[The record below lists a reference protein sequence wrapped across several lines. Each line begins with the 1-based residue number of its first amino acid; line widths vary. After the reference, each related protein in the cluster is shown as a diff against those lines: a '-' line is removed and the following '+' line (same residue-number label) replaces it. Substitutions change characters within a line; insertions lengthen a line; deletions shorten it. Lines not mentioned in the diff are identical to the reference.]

1 MNKIALLFASTLLA
15 PLSFSF
21 AHSNLNEQP
30 MTAIYGD
37 LPLLKTLNI
46 PVLYA
51 VEDTGVGYTVV
62 AGPTLQKI
70 SDAAHL
76 KGRCGNFEALLE
88 IPQNLDTVKKTF
100 SLLQKVSQKHKNYE
114 MLARKSFIIETK
126 PEIVSALSELK
137 SDEIKNTV
145 AWLSAYP
152 HRYNKATE
160 PNKHVVDLA
169 EKLKLMA
176 ASAAYPVTVDLI
188 AHKSTP
194 QKSIRMSI
202 KGSLNPNE
210 IIVLGGHL
218 DSINQWGNKAKAPGA
233 DDNASGSAS
242 LLEAA
247 RILLTKAQ
255 PQRTIE
261 FMWYAGEESGLLGS
275 AEIAQSY
282 KNENKKVIAVLQ
294 LDMTAFAGN
303 GVNKI
308 ASMTDFTSPWLR
320 DYLKSINVAYLDI
333 EILDDKCGYGCSDH
347 ASWHK
352 QGYPALMPTEAK
364 FDNMFTDLHTTRDVI
379 SDVLS
384 FEHSLLFSK
393 IALVMAMDLGNSS
406 QKEPVIE

>member
-1 MNKIALLFASTLLA
+1 MK
-15 PLSFSF
+15 
-21 AHSNLNEQP
+21 Q
-30 MTAIYGD
+30 
-37 LPLLKTLNI
+37 
-46 PVLYA
+46 
-51 VEDTGVGYTVV
+51 
-62 AGPTLQKI
+62 
-70 SDAAHL
+70 
-76 KGRCGNFEALLE
+76 
-88 IPQNLDTVKKTF
+88 
-100 SLLQKVSQKHKNYE
+100 
-114 MLARKSFIIETK
+114 
-126 PEIVSALSELK
+126 
-137 SDEIKNTV
+137 
-145 AWLSAYP
+145 
-152 HRYNKATE
+152 
-160 PNKHVVDLA
+160 
-169 EKLKLMA
+169 
-176 ASAAYPVTVDLI
+176 
-188 AHKSTP
+188 
-194 QKSIRMSI
+194 SIRMSI